1 MSPGD
6 KMNFRITN
14 LSSRFV
20 HLVLAC
26 NLTVLLACG
35 CIAQAQAKPSS
46 AEIEKRVEALLSK
59 LTLDEKI
66 ILIGGINDF
75 YTRPIPRLNIPS
87 LRMSDGPT
95 GVHDYGPTTEYPAGI
110 LLAASWDADLAR
122 RVGISMGR
130 DARAR
135 GVHFI
140 LAPGL
145 NIYRSPLNGRNFE
158 YFGEDPYL
166 ASRMAVNIIE
176 GIQSQNV
183 IATAKHFIAN
193 NSEYGRMD
201 HSSDIDDR
209 TLREIYLPAF
219 EASIKEAKVGA
230 LMDAYNLV
238 NGEFMTHNKYINVQ
252 IAKQEWGFD
261 GIIMS
266 DWGATHDGVAAANG
280 GLDLEMPS
288 AAFMNTTT
296 LLPAI
301 KSGTVTEATIDDKV
315 RRILRKAIEFGFFDR
330 DQTDPSIP
338 LYSQSGGRL
347 TLEEARDGMVLL
359 KNENHLLPLDRK
371 RIKTVAVL
379 GPDTY
384 PAVTGGGGSSLTKPF
399 NEISCLQGISDV
411 AGNDV
416 RVLYTTEAAP
426 LDAVISHTEFLT
438 APGGPPGLKGE
449 FFDNENLSGEPFL
462 ARTDKL
468 VDFHWGEGSYREGGP
483 VDHFSARWTGYFVP
497 QVEDDYRFYSSVD
510 DGVRLYINDELVIDD
525 WRRHGE
531 TLDTYTRHLRGGQA
545 YKLRLEYF
553 ENVGSA
559 TIRFGI
565 AAVTVPF
572 GDETKRLASK
582 ADAVIL
588 CMGFDSVLE
597 GEATDRTFRLPG
609 GQDAFIQQVLS
620 VNKNVVVVLHC
631 GGGVDMTRWVD
642 QVPAIL
648 QAWYPGEQAGTAL
661 GQLIF
666 GDFTPSGKL
675 PVTFERRPEDNP
687 TFHSYYPQKDKRVE
701 YTEGVFVG
709 YRGYEK
715 AGTKPLFPFGYGLS
729 YTSFAYSDLKIATA
743 TKDSGARVS
752 VSFKVKNTGSREG
765 AEIAQVY
772 VGDSHAPLPRP
783 AKELKGFAKVFL
795 RPGEAKQL
803 TVFLD
808 RRAFS
813 YYDVNRRGWSAA
825 PGEFGILVGA
835 SSVDIKLQGQYS
847 LVPGEEN
854 R

>member
-1 MSPGD
+1 
-6 KMNFRITN
+6 MNFRVAN
-14 LSSRFV
+14 LQKRFV
-20 HLVLAC
+20 HLVAAC
-26 NLTVLLACG
+26 AAAVLLLFTSIG
-35 CIAQAQAKPSS
+35 QAQPKPSS
-46 AEIEKRVEALLSK
+46 ADIEKRIEALLAK

-66 ILIGGINDF
+66 ILIGGITDF

-110 LLAASWDADLAR
+110 LLAASWNAELAH
-122 RVGISMGR
+122 RVGVSMGQ

-166 ASRMAVNIIE
+166 ASRMAVNIIQ

-201 HSSDIDDR
+201 HSSDIDER

-219 EASIKEAKVGA
+219 EASVREAKVGA

-238 NGEFMTHNKYINVQ
+238 NGVFMTENKYVNGQ

-288 AAFMNTTT
+288 AAFMNATN

-301 KSGTVTEATIDDKV
+301 KNGTVTEATIDDKV
-315 RRILRKAIEFGFFDR
+315 RRILRKAIEFGFLDR
-330 DQTDPSIP
+330 EQADPAIP
-338 LYSQSGGRL
+338 LYSQAGRRVA
-347 TLEEARDGMVLL
+347 LEEARDGMVLL
-359 KNENHLLPLDRK
+359 KNANHLLPLDRK
-371 RIKTVAVL
+371 KIKTVAVL
-379 GPDTY
+379 GPDAY

-399 NEISCLQGISDV
+399 NEVSCLQGISDV

-416 RVLYTTEAAP
+416 RVLYATETAP
-426 LDAVISHTEFLT
+426 LDAVISHTEVVT
-438 APGGPPGLKGE
+438 SPGGAAGMKGE
-449 FFDNENLSGEPFL
+449 FFDNENLSGDPAL
-462 ARTDKL
+462 VRADKL
-468 VDFHWGEGSYREGGP
+468 VDFHWGDGSYRDGGP
-483 VDHFSARWTGYFVP
+483 VDHFSARWTGYFIP
-497 QVEDDYRFYSSVD
+497 QAEDDYRFYTSAD
-510 DGVRLYINDELVIDD
+510 DGIRLYINGELVIDD

-531 TLDTYTRHLRGGQA
+531 TLDTYTKHLRGGQA
-545 YKLRLEYF
+545 YKVRLEYF

-559 TIRFGI
+559 TVRFGI
-565 AAVTVPF
+565 APLTVPF
-572 GDETKRLASK
+572 GEEAKRIASK

-588 CMGFDSVLE
+588 CMGFDPVLE

-609 GQDAFIQQVLS
+609 GQDAFIQQVLG
-620 VNKNVVVVLHC
+620 VNPNVVVVLHS
-631 GGGVDMTRWVD
+631 GGGVDMTKWVD
-642 QVPAIL
+642 EAPAIF
-648 QAWYPGEQAGTAL
+648 QAWYPGQEAGTAI

-675 PVTFERRPEDNP
+675 PVTFERRAEDNP
-687 TFHSYYPQKDKRVE
+687 TFHSYYPQKDKHVE
-701 YTEGVFVG
+701 YAEGVFVG

-729 YTSFAYSDLKIATA
+729 YTSFAYSDLKIASTA
-743 TKDSGARVS
+743 KESGALVS

-772 VGDSHAPLPRP
+772 VGDSHAPVPRP
-783 AKELKGFAKVFL
+783 TKELKGFAKVSL
-795 RPGEAKQL
+795 RPGEAKPL
-803 TVFLD
+803 TILLD

-813 YYDVNRRGWSAA
+813 YYDVNKHGWSAA

-835 SSVDIKLQGQYS
+835 SSVDIRLQGKYS
-847 LVPGEEN
+847 LVPGEES

>member
-6 KMNFRITN
+6 KMNFRLTN
-14 LSSRFV
+14 LPGRFV
-20 HLVLAC
+20 HLILAC
-26 NLTVLLACG
+26 AVVVLFASG
-35 CIAQAQAKPSS
+35 PVVQAQPKSSS
-46 AEIEKRVEALLSK
+46 ADVEKRVDALLSK
-59 LTLDEKI
+59 LTLDEKFT
-66 ILIGGINDF
+66 LIGGINDF
-75 YTRPIPRLNIPS
+75 YTRPIARLNIPS

-122 RVGISMGR
+122 RVGISMGQ

-158 YFGEDPYL
+158 YFGEDPFL

-176 GIQSQNV
+176 GIQSQGV

-201 HSSDIDDR
+201 HSSDIDER

-219 EASIKEAKVGA
+219 EASVKEAKVGA

-238 NGEFMTHNKYINVQ
+238 NGEFMTQNKYINVQ

-266 DWGATHDGVAAANG
+266 DWGATHDGVAAAHG

-288 AAFMNTTT
+288 AAFMNAAT

-301 KSGTVTEATIDDKV
+301 KNGTVTEATIDDKV
-315 RRILRKAIEFGFFDR
+315 RRILRKATEFGFFDR

-338 LYSQSGGRL
+338 VYSQSGRRL
-347 TLEEARDGMVLL
+347 TLEETRDGMVLL
-359 KNENHLLPLDRK
+359 KNENHFLPLDRK
-371 RIKTVAVL
+371 MIKTVAVL
-379 GPDTY
+379 GPDAY

-399 NEISCLQGISDV
+399 NEISCLQGMSDV
-411 AGNDV
+411 AGHDV

-426 LDAVISHTEFLT
+426 LDAAISHTEFLT
-438 APGGPPGLKGE
+438 SPGGGPGVKGE
-449 FFDNENLSGEPFL
+449 FFDNENLSGEPAL
-462 ARTDKL
+462 VRTDKL
-468 VDFHWGEGSYREGGP
+468 VDFHWGEGSYRDGGP
-483 VDHFSARWTGYFVP
+483 VDHFSSRWTGYFVP
-497 QVEDDYRFYSSVD
+497 QVEDDYRFYSSAD

-545 YKLRLEYF
+545 YKIRLEYF

-565 AAVTVPF
+565 APVTVPF

-582 ADAVIL
+582 ADAVVL
-588 CMGFDSVLE
+588 CMGFDAVLE
-597 GEATDRTFRLPG
+597 GEGTDRTFRLPG
-609 GQDAFIQQVLS
+609 GQDAFIQQVLG
-620 VNKNVVVVLHC
+620 VNKNVVVVLHS
-631 GGGVDMTRWVD
+631 GGGVDMTKWVD

-648 QAWYPGEQAGTAL
+648 QAWYPGQEAGTAL

-675 PVTFERRPEDNP
+675 PVTFERRAEDNP
-687 TFHSYYPQKDKRVE
+687 TFRSYYPQKEKHVE

-729 YTSFAYSDLKIATA
+729 YTRFAYSDLKIAPA
-743 TKDSGARVS
+743 AKDSGAVVA

-772 VGDSHAPLPRP
+772 VRDSHAPLPRP
-783 AKELKGFAKVFL
+783 AKELKGFAKVSL

-803 TVFLD
+803 TILLD

-813 YYDVNRRGWSAA
+813 YYDVNRHGWSAA
-825 PGEFGILVGA
+825 PDQFGILVGA
-835 SSVDIKLQGQYS
+835 SSIDIKLQGQYS
-847 LVPGEEN
+847 LVPGEESH
-854 R
+854 